1 MKCNN
6 RLTKAMALV
15 AVVSLTASA
24 CGSDDDA
31 APSTDA
37 ATDTAV
43 PDTAAPDTAA
53 PDTEAPDSDDSV
65 ASTEPAGNLPGSGE
79 SFKVGV
85 ILPLT
90 GPAASIGAD
99 FEAGLKVFGEIDP
112 TAAQMDIEFVVC
124 DDETTPDG
132 ASSCALRLSQQ
143 DNVDMIYGPVIS
155 GMHAGATPVLA
166 GGPPSVTP
174 SPYVSVEEGDPI
186 FSAAGRAS
194 DLDRTTLEYAA
205 ERGFERVALLATTD
219 TTGETAVQNIQAANE
234 DLGLDIAIERMG
246 PADVDVSSQI
256 NRLLETDPE
265 YVYIGASGAAVGVA
279 LQGFSQAGSD
289 LPTALIWS
297 NTTKGFLDA
306 AGPVMPTET
315 LYGVA
320 PSWLPENIDDPERAQ
335 LIRDFQEAFEA
346 EAGVPPS
353 FVVQGAYDAFQLIAA
368 ALLNTGGDS
377 DAIVEYIEGLTDF
390 QGLNWLLSYSETN
403 RLGSESGNYV
413 MMRYDPD
420 SGSWSLAD

>member
-1 MKCNN
+1 MKFNN
-6 RLTKAMALV
+6 RLTRTMAV
-15 AVVSLTASA
+15 AVVVALSAAA
-24 CGSDDDA
+24 CGSGDEA
-31 APSTDA
+31 ASSTD
-37 ATDTAV
+37 V
-43 PDTAAPDTAA
+43 PSDTAAPEGAD
-53 PDTEAPDSDDSV
+53 PDSSV
-65 ASTEPAGNLPGSGE
+65 APTGDLPGAGK
-79 SFKVGV
+79 SFSVGV

-99 FEAGLKVFGEIDP
+99 FEAGLAVFGEIDP
-112 TAAQMDIEFVVC
+112 TAAQMDIEFIVC
-124 DDETTPDG
+124 DNETTPDG

-205 ERGFERVALLATTD
+205 ERGFERVAVLATTD
-219 TTGETAVQNIQAANE
+219 TTGETAVQNVQAANE
-234 DLGLDIAIERMG
+234 DLGLEVAIERMG
-246 PADVDVSSQI
+246 PGDVDVSSQI

-315 LYGVA
+315 LYGLA

-346 EAGVPPS
+346 EVGTPPS
-353 FVVQGAYDAFQLIAA
+353 FVVQGGYDAFQLIAA
-368 ALLNTGGDS
+368 SLLNTGGDS
-377 DAIVEYIEGLTDF
+377 DAVVEYIEGLTNF

-413 MMRYDPD
+413 MMRYDPTD
-420 SGSWSLAD
+420 GSWSLAD

>member
-1 MKCNN
+1 MRFSN
-6 RLTKAMALV
+6 RVTKAMALV
-15 AVVSLTASA
+15 AVASIAASA

-31 APSTDA
+31 SSSTDA
-37 ATDTAV
+37 APPDTAT

-53 PDTEAPDSDDSV
+53 PGSDDSV
-65 ASTEPAGNLPGSGE
+65 ASTEPVENLPGAGE
-79 SFKVGV
+79 SFTVGV
-85 ILPLT
+85 ILSLT

-99 FEAGLKVFGEIDP
+99 FEAGLRVFGEIDP

-132 ASSCALRLSQQ
+132 AASCALRLSQQ
-143 DNVDMIYGPVIS
+143 DNVDMIYGPVLS

-186 FSAAGRAS
+186 FSASGRAS

-205 ERGFERVALLATTD
+205 ERGFERVAVLATTD

-234 DLGLDIAIERMG
+234 EVGLDVAIERMG
-246 PADVDVSSQI
+246 PGDVDVSSQV

-297 NTTKGFLDA
+297 NTTQGFLDA

-315 LYGVA
+315 LYGIA
-320 PSWLPENIDDPERAQ
+320 PSWLPENIEDEERAQ
-335 LIRDFQEAFEA
+335 LILDFQEAYEA

-353 FVVQGAYDAFQLIAA
+353 FVVQGGYDAFQLIAA

-377 DAIVEYIEGLTDF
+377 EAIVEYIEGLTDF

-413 MMRYDPD
+413 MMRYDPG
-420 SGSWSLAD
+420 SGAWSLAD